1 MTVECPQH
9 SLAVFAEGFHC
20 SFAVDSVSSNP
31 ISGNPEQSRMSR
43 VGWLHK
49 FALRFQ
55 LAVSMRSQ
63 GFLQS
68 CQLSLW
74 GKPRPYAPASY
85 GVVQQ

>member
-20 SFAVDSVSSNP
+20 SFAVDSVSGNP